1 MVWRGG
7 GLGAVAGGGGVARA
21 TGGRATGATGHP
33 PRALP
38 PEGRRGEEGR
48 AAGGCRG
55 PVRCS
60 GRSRCPG
67 CVWGGRTSPPAPLS
81 GPKGSSWAEREPLS
95 APEGGWRQPP
105 DLSPPTLR
113 TFSTETRRRR
123 GAEPPLPCP
132 KKLCQVQLQT
142 NNSESAG
149 TDAFPYL
156 RYPKRVGPKLP
167 KFSFVLRKKNTF
179 SSGLATREVPPCL
192 PTSPLL
198 RPRAD
203 SPHIQPS
210 ASTGCAVPGNHRVHC
225 VYNGQRSV
233 YNVQRPPGNYNASVL
248 TAATVLL
255 HCKHP
260 LQTCHERLH
269 FF

>member
-1 MVWRGG
+1 MLGRRAGGLRGRPGIPPGRCHLRGG
-7 GLGAVAGGGGVARA
+7 EA
-21 TGGRATGATGHP
+21 
-33 PRALP
+33 
-38 PEGRRGEEGR
+38 RRGGQR
-48 AAGGCRG
+48 AAAGGRSGVAAVPAVRG
-55 PVRCS
+55 VC
-60 GRSRCPG
+60 
-67 CVWGGRTSPPAPLS
+67 GGERTSPPAPLS